1 MARIPRRTRSTT
13 RLAPRLAVGACACAV
28 ALAGC
33 RTPPPIVPV
42 ANVPRELKKTSMPD
56 YVIEPPDVIIV
67 DMIAAIPKP
76 PYRVQP
82 LDTLALRATETP
94 PDNPV
99 IGVYPIEIDG
109 SINLGN
115 FYGGVMVA
123 GKTIPEVRAAVEA
136 QLLKFIKKPT
146 VEVTL
151 AQGRGMQQV
160 RGPHLVRG
168 DGSIGLG
175 SYGSVRVVDM
185 TVADAKKAIETH
197 LSTYFQNPEISLD
210 VSGFNS
216 KVYYIISDTGGTGLP
231 MQRVPLTGNE
241 TVLDALS
248 TYGGVIS
255 VSDTKQIWVARASEG
270 GCCVTLPVDLKAI
283 TECGD
288 ARTNYQLVA
297 GDRVFVRAYQ
307 LTKFSTKM
315 ERFLYPIERALGV
328 TLLGVGA
335 VRSIEN
341 NNNLNGNNLGTFR

>member
-1 MARIPRRTRSTT
+1 MSKDGHYSGKDIQVLEGLEAVRKRPSMYIGSTGPKG
-13 RLAPRLAVGACACAV
+13 LHHLVYEIV
-28 ALAGC
+28 DNSVDEALAGYC
-33 RTPPPIVPV
+33 TGIDV
-42 ANVPRELKKTSMPD
+42 
-56 YVIEPPDVIIV
+56 VIH
-67 DMIAAIPKP
+67 
-76 PYRVQP
+76 
-82 LDTLALRATETP
+82 
-94 PDNPV
+94 PDNSISVTDNGRGIPV
-99 IGVYPIEIDG
+99 DKHPK
-109 SINLGN
+109 L
-115 FYGGVMVA
+115 
-123 GKTIPEVRAAVEA
+123 
-136 QLLKFIKKPT
+136 KKPT

-185 TVADAKKAIETH
+185 TIVDAKKAIETH
-197 LSTYFQNPEISLD
+197 LAAYFQNPEISLD

-255 VSDTKQIWVARASEG
+255 VSDTKQIWVARVSEG

-335 VRSIEN
+335 VRSIDN
-341 NNNLNGNNLGTFR
+341 SNNLNGTNNNVIR

>member
-1 MARIPRRTRSTT
+1 MARIPRVRGQVR
-13 RLAPRLAVGACACAV
+13 RVAVGTCALAV

-56 YVIEPPDVIIV
+56 YVIEPPDVLTV

-82 LDTLALRATETP
+82 LDALSMRATETP

-99 IGVYPIEIDG
+99 LGTYTVEIDG
-109 SINLGN
+109 SINLGS
-115 FYGGVMVA
+115 FYGGVQVA

-136 QLLKFIKKPT
+136 QLLKFVKKPT

-160 RGPHLVRG
+160 RGPQLVRG
-168 DGSIGLG
+168 DGTIGLG
-175 SYGSVRVVDM
+175 SYGSVRVVDL
-185 TVADAKKAIETH
+185 TIADARKAIEAH
-197 LSTYFQNPEISLD
+197 LSTYFQSPEISLD

-248 TYGGVIS
+248 SYGGVIS
-255 VSDTKQIWVARASEG
+255 VSDTKQIFVARASEG

-288 ARTNYQLVA
+288 ARTNYQLIA
-297 GDRVFVRAYQ
+297 GDRVFVRAYP
-307 LTKFSTKM
+307 LTKFATKL
-315 ERFLYPIERALGV
+315 ERYLYPVERALGV

-335 VRSIEN
+335 VRSIDN
-341 NNNLNGNNLGTFR
+341 SNNLNGNTGVLR